1 MRGEREIRPKWPAI
15 YTFLGRDKWWQKW
28 WQMGWVI
35 TFPMTDCELFTSRPW
50 LRLRP
55 RLEAVF
61 AIGGNNLSDLPPNG
75 IDASVVKPFL
85 LACSMLLLPSCFH
98 FTSTLLPLCFL
109 LCGWNCFHML
119 MTNHHM
125 PISNNSNIKVSNER
139 KGWPMA
145 EQHICMLSGHYS
157 IAWSGRVSDRWG
169 GHWHMRTRGGSI
181 CPNVWICNIGTF
193 QRD

>member
-1 MRGEREIRPKWPAI
+1 MSGEREIRPKWPAI

-50 LRLRP
+50 LRLRS

-61 AIGGNNLSDLPPNG
+61 AIGGNNLSDLPPNGKSPSGLPPNG

-125 PISNNSNIKVSNER
+125 
-139 KGWPMA
+139 
-145 EQHICMLSGHYS
+145 L
-157 IAWSGRVSDRWG
+157 
-169 GHWHMRTRGGSI
+169 
-181 CPNVWICNIGTF
+181 ICNTYFLRALFTYDIWMPQVRLEVTTNVTD
-193 QRD
+193 QPD